1 MARVN
6 KVKKNT
12 TSYEIQD
19 NRINSL
25 SINGSVI
32 STPTPITIYA
42 PTAADTAG
50 KVVTSAGANQP
61 LTYTTVDTIATKNST
76 NLVTSG
82 GVTAKVD
89 TMFTASGV
97 VIDV

>member
-25 SINGSVI
+25 SINGSTI
-32 STPTPITIYA
+32 TNPTPIAVYA
-42 PTAADTAG
+42 PTSSG
-50 KVVTSAGANQP
+50 SNGQVVISKGANATP
-61 LTYTTVDTIATKNST
+61 DYITVDSKATENST

-82 GVTAKVD
+82 GVTSKISD
-89 TMFTASGV
+89 MFTPSGIE
-97 VIDV
+97 IDT